1 MATDGGTEDAGR
13 SATIYQVAE
22 AAGVSPSTV
31 SRAFSRPGRVSDKTA
46 ARIHEIARELGYRTD
61 AVFRAE
67 RPERG
72 HAALV
77 VERQRRNRL
86 ALAAHL
92 RTDSILHACEHMLNP

>member
-1 MATDGGTEDAGR
+1 MATDEGTEDAGL

-67 RPERG
+67 RPARTRMIG
-72 HAALV
+72 LVISGAPSGPAPRAAT
-77 VERQRRNRL
+77 RR
-86 ALAAHL
+86 A
-92 RTDSILHACEHMLNP
+92 T